1 MSINDC
7 SFWTMYYF
15 SEILLLY
22 KTSGLLQISRRRWMK
37 FLKVKRNK
45 LQKMGRN
52 VLLVSPN
59 LSLNLLVL
67 LVCDTTAETKR
78 ENRDEVQKDG
88 RKTREQGQH
97 TQG

>member
-1 MSINDC
+1 
-7 SFWTMYYF
+7 
-15 SEILLLY
+15 
-22 KTSGLLQISRRRWMK
+22 MK

-59 LSLNLLVL
+59 LSLNLLV
-67 LVCDTTAETKR
+67 CDTTAETKR
-78 ENRDEVQKDG
+78 ENAKTRDEVQKDG